1 MDASGQFELEKR
13 IRIAGYGENRGF
25 QERSRAWTAES
36 FREKYVYNF
45 TWMGRP
51 IIQHPVD
58 MVGLQEL
65 IFRVKPDLIVETGI
79 AHGGSIVF
87 SASILELIGHGE
99 VLGIDIDIRAH
110 NRTAIESHPMFKRIT
125 LLEGSSTDP
134 RIIGQVTAIAAEKPK
149 VLVILDSH
157 HTHEHVLAELRAY
170 APLVPVGSYCVV
182 YDTFVEDLPEGS
194 SSGRPWGKGNN
205 PKTAVHAY
213 LAEDEGL
220 EIDKS
225 LENKLM
231 ITVAPDGFLRR
242 VSQPRLS

>member
-205 PKTAVHAY
+205 PKTAFHDY

>member
-205 PKTAVHAY
+205 PKTAVLAY